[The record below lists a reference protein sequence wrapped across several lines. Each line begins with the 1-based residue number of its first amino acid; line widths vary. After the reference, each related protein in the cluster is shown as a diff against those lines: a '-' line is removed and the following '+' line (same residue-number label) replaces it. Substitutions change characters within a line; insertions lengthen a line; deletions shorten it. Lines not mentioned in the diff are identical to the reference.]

1 MKGKRTV
8 QRTVKFYKLDAII
21 SVGYRVNSKR
31 GTPFR
36 LWATKI
42 YTMKKSL
49 FTIALLS
56 VSILGFSQS
65 PIPSPCS
72 DSLYV
77 VLKSKTI
84 GQMSDREFAYFN
96 QKEKDCAEFRKA
108 QMQEEVKVETLKI
121 TKKTMNTYGTIAA
134 IGVALSLIPL
144 LLL

>member
-1 MKGKRTV
+1 MTNK
-8 QRTVKFYKLDAII
+8 YKLQPLYLAGEDFSNLWVQIK
-21 SVGYRVNSKR
+21 YNS
-31 GTPFR
+31 
-36 LWATKI
+36 
-42 YTMKKSL
+42 MKKIV

-56 VSILGFSQS
+56 VSILGFSQT
-65 PIPSPCS
+65 PIPSPCN

-84 GQMSDREFAYFN
+84 AQMTEREFTYFN
-96 QKEKDCAEFRKA
+96 QKEKDCSEFRKA

-121 TKKTMNTYGTIAA
+121 TKKTMNTYWTIAA

>member
-1 MKGKRTV
+1 LTYRFNL
-8 QRTVKFYKLDAII
+8 R
-21 SVGYRVNSKR
+21 SVYSDGRDIFN
-31 GTPFR
+31 
-36 LWATKI
+36 LWIQPK
-42 YTMKKSL
+42 YNKMKKSV

-65 PIPSPCS
+65 PIQSPCS

-84 GQMSDREFAYFN
+84 GTMSDREFQYFN

-108 QMQEEVKVETLKI
+108 QMQEEVKVETLNVA
-121 TKKTMNTYGTIAA
+121 KKTMDTYWIILI
-134 IGVALSLIPL
+134 IGVAASIIPL